1 MSFEGET
8 PSGHR
13 VALDAAAEAGGQ
25 NQGSRP
31 MELVLVALSGCTG
44 MDVVSI
50 LRKMKQEFTEFS
62 ITAEG
67 ERTPEHPKVYTEI
80 TLVYSLKGPAL
91 DPAKVARAISLSEEK
106 YCSVSAMLT
115 ETKINLTYE
124 VNGERFSL

>member
-1 MSFEGET
+1 MDFQGET
-8 PSGHR
+8 PSGHM
-13 VALDAAAEAGGQ
+13 VLLDAAPESGGS

-31 MELVLVALSGCTG
+31 MELLLLALGGCTG

-50 LRKMKQEFTEFS
+50 LRKMKQEFVEFS

-67 ERTPEHPKVYTEI
+67 ERAPEHPKVYTEI

-106 YCSVSAMLT
+106 YCSVSAMLSGA
-115 ETKINLTYE
+115 KINLAYE
-124 VNGERFSL
+124 VNGERFTL